1 MADELFDFET
11 EFALLDVGA
20 TTSFL
25 RSRSLRPT
33 VVGFNSATGIESVA
47 LEWPDGVSYAAPF
60 EEARRYLRD
69 MGSVA
74 YAVVAMAQRDGGH
87 LRYISQ
93 ERALGEPATLAISM
107 FAGPGTARSAVY
119 PVRHSGGTSALGV
132 PIVADGDEVEWPPI
146 GDLWSNPFCAGDLVR
161 FKPRERAIE
170 PTTPLWTRLV
180 DLTRMRIQ
188 ADQPRA
194 NDYLMFLD
202 DLRNGIFVVDG
213 RSNDAPDCVLLRPR
227 TVFNPIGVLEILASR
242 LDLLSGEEP
251 EIDKVVTA

>member
-25 RSRSLRPT
+25 RTRSVRPT

-47 LEWPDGVSYAAPF
+47 LEWPDGVDYAAPF

-74 YAVVAMAQRDGGH
+74 YAIVAMAQRQGGQ

-93 ERALGEPATLAISM
+93 DRALMEPATLAISM
-107 FAGPGTARSAVY
+107 FAGPDTARSAVY
-119 PVRHSGGTSALGV
+119 PVRQSGPSAALGV
-132 PIVADGDEVEWPPI
+132 PIVADGNDVEWSPI
-146 GDLWSNPFCAGDLVR
+146 GDLWSNPFCAGDVVQ
-161 FKPRERAIE
+161 FKPRERAID
-170 PTTPLWTRLV
+170 PATPLWSRLV

-194 NDYLMFLD
+194 DDYLMFLD
-202 DLRNGIFVVDG
+202 DLRNGIFIVDG
-213 RSNDAPDCVLLRPR
+213 RSSDAPDCVLLRPR
-227 TVFNPIGVLEILASR
+227 TVFNPIGVLEIMATR
-242 LDLLSGEEP
+242 LDLVASDEP
-251 EIDKVVTA
+251 GIDKVVTA